1 MHNIQLNF
9 QKLFSQ
15 RSQRGQDLA
24 EYGLLMGFIA
34 IAVVAGVSILGQQL
48 AALYQSI
55 TTQLIAIL

>member
-34 IAVVAGVSILGQQL
+34 IAVVAGVTLLGQQL
-48 AALYQSI
+48 TGLYQSI
-55 TTQLIAIL
+55 VTQFIAIL